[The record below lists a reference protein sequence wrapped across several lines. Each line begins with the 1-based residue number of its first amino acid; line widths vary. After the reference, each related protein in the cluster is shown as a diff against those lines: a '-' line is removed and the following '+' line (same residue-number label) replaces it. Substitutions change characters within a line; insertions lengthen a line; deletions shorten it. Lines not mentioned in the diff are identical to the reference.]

1 MDNRKEVLKSLKKE
15 RKMARREH
23 YTRWKALAILVLV
36 ISLVCALTVAV
47 GELQD
52 AEPFS
57 LGIEKALELLRQAE
71 TELGLDLS
79 GARLWWQ
86 DGRIGIICSV
96 AALVCFVLFVVFAV
110 LWSRGKRKWKRSD
123 AYLDYRTMKVTLKAE
138 KLAAKGK

>member
-1 MDNRKEVLKSLKKE
+1 MDDRKEVLKSLKKE
-15 RKMARREH
+15 RIIAKREH
-23 YTRWKALAILVLV
+23 YTRWKVLAILVLV
-36 ISLVCALTVAV
+36 IALVCALTVAV

-52 AEPFS
+52 TGPFS
-57 LGIEKALELLRQAE
+57 LGIEQVRELVREAE
-71 TELGLDLS
+71 THLGLDLS

-86 DGRIGIICSV
+86 EGRIGIICSV